1 MFTKFSLKTKLLA
14 LCLAL
19 SSISAVVGVTGIIS
33 QQKVSY
39 EYDFIVH
46 KIAPKASYAGSFLA
60 NYRKL
65 RINITMLGIA
75 GISPKEAEHSIS
87 IAHESIRDYDKSNEA
102 YVALQF
108 VPGQKELYDKVDSE
122 WSAYK
127 EVANRLMSLYQSGTT
142 EDKDKMMKILLQE
155 LPGKAVTYTAA
166 VNSLLEF
173 HDSAMEKRSNAAA
186 EISESANRFSV
197 GMVIGGVLAAL
208 IFGYFFA
215 NSLAKSL
222 NRISE
227 SVLIASEQ
235 TSSGG
240 AQLAAASVQL
250 SSGSTEAA
258 ASLEETVASIEELSS
273 MVRLNT
279 GHAQE
284 ANVLSQKSHEAASQG
299 EVEISKLISS
309 MADIAAGSKKIEEI
323 INVIDDI
330 AFQTNLLAL
339 NAAVEAARAGEQG
352 KGFAVVAEAVRG
364 LALRSAVAA
373 KDISSLINEN
383 VTKSEMGAKT
393 ASASGVVLKDILIAV
408 KKVADLNSEIATGS
422 QEQAN
427 GLEQITKA
435 MNQLDQATQ
444 GNAASSEEV
453 AASSEEMSQQAN
465 ALSELVGDLQRLVQ
479 GNSGSGARTETSVMQ
494 KYTPAPSKPKLKV
507 APFVAKVASK
517 PKGQATSVIPFDD
530 DSEDRKIGNVS
541 GF

>member
-1 MFTKFSLKTKLLA
+1 MLNRFSLKTKLLA

-19 SSISAVVGVTGIIS
+19 SSISAVVGIAGIFS
-33 QQKVSY
+33 QHKVAH

-46 KIAPKASYAGSFLA
+46 KIAPKTSYTSSFLM

-65 RINITMLGIA
+65 RINITMLGVAGLSAKDSEQSIRIA
-75 GISPKEAEHSIS
+75 Q
-87 IAHESIRDYDKSNEA
+87 ESIVDYDKANKA
-102 YVALQF
+102 YLKLGF
-108 VPGQKELYDKVDSE
+108 VPGQKEVYDLVDKE
-122 WSAYK
+122 WVSYK
-127 EVANRLMSLYQSGTT
+127 EVANNLMALFQSGSP
-142 EDKDKMMKILLQE
+142 EDKEKLMKILLQE
-155 LPGKAVTYTAA
+155 LPAKAVSYTAA
-166 VNSLLEF
+166 VERLLKF
-173 HDSAMEKRSNAAA
+173 HENAMVQRSELAAGIA
-186 EISESANRFSV
+186 ETSNTFSIS
-197 GMVIGGVLAAL
+197 MVVGGVLFAMV
-208 IFGYFFA
+208 FGYFFA

-250 SSGSTEAA
+250 SSGSTETA

-299 EVEISKLISS
+299 EIEISKLISS
-309 MADIAAGSKKIEEI
+309 MADIAAGSKKIEDI

-352 KGFAVVAEAVRG
+352 KGFAVVAEAVRS
-364 LALRSAVAA
+364 LAQRSAVAA
-373 KDISSLINEN
+373 KDISTLINEN
-383 VTKSEMGAKT
+383 VSTSESGAKT
-393 ASASGVVLKDILIAV
+393 ASASGAVLKEILISV

-422 QEQAN
+422 QEQSN

-465 ALSELVGDLQRLVQ
+465 ALSELVGELQALIQ
-479 GNSGSGARTETSVMQ
+479 GAKGAAAGITIQAPPTK
-494 KYTPAPSKPKLKV
+494 KYKPAPVHRNKETAAYKKPT
-507 APFVAKVASK
+507 AI
-517 PKGQATSVIPFDD
+517 IPFDE
-530 DSEDRKIGNVS
+530 DSDDRKIGNVS